1 MSVIIGILSG
11 IISGMGIGGGA
22 ILIPALILINGIDQ
36 KLAQGI
42 NLVYFLPTAI
52 FALFVHIKN
61 KNVILKT
68 AIIIG
73 ICGALG
79 AVAGSLIAMKLD
91 NDLLR
96 RLFGIFLGLIGIREI
111 FIGIRMKKEKEKA
124 PLPKGGCHR
133 R

>member
-22 ILIPALILINGIDQ
+22 ILIPALILLNGIDQ

-52 FALFVHIKN
+52 FSLIVHIKN
-61 KNVILKT
+61 KNVVFKT
-68 AIIIG
+68 AIIIA
-73 ICGALG
+73 ICGAFG
-79 AVAGSLIAMKLD
+79 AVIGSLIAMKLD
-91 NDLLR
+91 NSLLR

-111 FIGIRMKKEKEKA
+111 FIGIKMKKKK
-124 PLPKGGCHR
+124 
-133 R
+133 

>member
-22 ILIPALILINGIDQ
+22 ILIPALILLNGIDQ

-52 FALFVHIKN
+52 FSLIVHIKN
-61 KNVILKT
+61 KNVVFKT
-68 AIIIG
+68 AVIIAL
-73 ICGALG
+73 CGALG
-79 AVAGSLIAMKLD
+79 AVVGSLIAMKLD
-91 NDLLR
+91 NSLLR

-111 FIGIRMKKEKEKA
+111 FIGIKIKKKK
-124 PLPKGGCHR
+124 
-133 R
+133 